1 MISIPKLKKGDAVA
15 IVASARKISKEEIQ
29 TAVNLLESWDLNVII
44 GKTIGAEEHQFAG
57 SDALRVS
64 DLQHQLDNPDIKAIW
79 CARGGYGTVRIIDQ
93 LDFSEFKKNPKWI
106 VGYSD
111 VTVLHSHLHN
121 MGFETLHAPMPI
133 VIGKQSEEA
142 ISALKAALFGENYT
156 INYDSRDSR
165 SRPGIGFGQL
175 VGGNL
180 SMLYSLCGSPSAID
194 TKGKILFIEDLDEY
208 LYHIDRMMQNLKRN
222 GYFEQLSGLIV
233 GGMNGM
239 RDNTVAFGFNSDN
252 PYGKTAKEIIAEVVS
267 EYGFPVCYDFPA
279 GHTNDNRA
287 LVLGRNVILEFDKQV
302 KLIFASAEN
311 SKEG

>member
-1 MISIPKLKKGDAVA
+1 MNTISNLQKGDHVA
-15 IVASARKISKEEIQ
+15 LVSTARKITIEEIQ
-29 TAVNLLESWDLNVII
+29 PAIDLLESWGLIPVI
-44 GKTIGAEEHQFAG
+44 GKTIGVEEHQFAG
-57 SDALRVS
+57 SDTFRVS
-64 DLQHQLDNPDIKAIW
+64 DLQNQLDNPNIKAIW

-106 VGYSD
+106 VGFSD
-111 VTVLHSHLHN
+111 VTVLHSHLHTL
-121 MGFETLHAPMPI
+121 GFETLHAPMPI

-156 INYDSRDSR
+156 INYSSRDSR

-222 GYFEQLSGLIV
+222 GYFEQLEGLIV
-233 GGMNGM
+233 GGMDEM
-239 RDNTVAFGFNSDN
+239 RDNTVAFGFKSDN
-252 PYGKTAKEIIAEVVS
+252 PYGKTAKEIIADVVS
-267 EYGFPVCYDFPA
+267 AYSFPVCYDFPA

-287 LVLGRNVILEFDKQV
+287 LFMGRKVRLEVGEQIKLDFD
-302 KLIFASAEN
+302 
-311 SKEG
+311 SKK